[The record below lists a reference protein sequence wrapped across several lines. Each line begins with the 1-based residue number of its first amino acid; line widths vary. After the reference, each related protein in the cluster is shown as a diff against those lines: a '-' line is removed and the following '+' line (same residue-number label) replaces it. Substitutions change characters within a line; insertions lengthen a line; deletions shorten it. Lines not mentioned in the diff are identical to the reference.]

1 MPTLYFGFIHN
12 FDPTVY
18 TADIELSGYAG
29 SLLTGVPVAYH
40 VREDLIVAGAR
51 CLVLFEEVVNLTHA
65 VVLAMWNGRPADDP
79 AFDPLTGHRHRGL
92 LRDGPRL
99 ELPS

>member
-1 MPTLYFGFIHN
+1 MPTIFFGFIHN
-12 FDPTVY
+12 FDPTAY

-29 SLLTGVPVAYH
+29 TLLPDVPVAFH
-40 VREDLIVAGAR
+40 VRADLAVEGAR
-51 CLVLFEEVVNLTHA
+51 CLVLFEEVVNLCHA
-65 VVLAMWNGRPADDP
+65 VVLALWSGRPADDP

-99 ELPS
+99 DGSA